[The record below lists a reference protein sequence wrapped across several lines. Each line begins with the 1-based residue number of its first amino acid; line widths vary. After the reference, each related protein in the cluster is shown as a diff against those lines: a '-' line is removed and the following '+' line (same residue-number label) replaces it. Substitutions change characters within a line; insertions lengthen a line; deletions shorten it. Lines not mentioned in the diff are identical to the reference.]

1 MKTLARVAC
10 TLTLVA
16 SSLAAQQRPRGT
28 VFADGAIVRFGEV
41 SGTPAGSFSGPT
53 FGVEGG
59 VSLGSLRLGAGYLEG
74 RVQPSTGS
82 SDSVAKDLVEARA
95 FVGAQPWPW
104 LRLTVGPHVRAFVW
118 TNGVTERWVLWPLR
132 ARAQTALAST
142 PLETYVE
149 LWRALS
155 AKVNLPEAVDHVQG
169 GEAGVVLRPRGS
181 ALWMRLG
188 YRVDGA
194 QLGGGSRSES
204 VEAVS
209 FAVGIGPR

>member
-82 SDSVAKDLVEARA
+82 SDSVAKDLVEGYKLGVNSYIQKPVDFNQFRE
-95 FVGAQPWPW
+95 
-104 LRLTVGPHVRAFVW
+104 TV
-118 TNGVTERWVLWPLR
+118 
-132 ARAQTALAST
+132 
-142 PLETYVE
+142 
-149 LWRALS
+149 
-155 AKVNLPEAVDHVQG
+155 K
-169 GEAGVVLRPRGS
+169 
-181 ALWMRLG
+181 
-188 YRVDGA
+188 
-194 QLGGGSRSES
+194 QLGLYWLVVNQSPPSSAFSQR
-204 VEAVS
+204 
-209 FAVGIGPR
+209 